1 MKPLLFSVSRKGYD
15 RDEVNTFLAE
25 LDENSRAAEESRDR
39 EIKRLAGENDALR
52 SRTASLEEE
61 LQTLGNENGSLR
73 EQLSRLEG
81 KVAELEEKLAES
93 ESAQKP
99 AEPEKAAPTVPKKR
113 VRARRPVPEGK
124 SVIGAFRRMFD
135 NEREV

>member
-1 MKPLLFSVSRKGYD
+1 MTAMRSTPSSPSWMRTAVPPR
-15 RDEVNTFLAE
+15 
-25 LDENSRAAEESRDR
+25 SRATVKSS
-39 EIKRLAGENDALR
+39 ALR

>member
-15 RDEVNTFLAE
+15 RDEVNAFLAE

-99 AEPEKAAPTVPKKR
+99 EKAAPTVPKKR